1 MPMVGIVSKDVI
13 TKARIAEQLEAKKID
28 TVNIA
33 VSGFDP
39 EGFDLIMVDL
49 EAPQGMLILK
59 NYGYKCIAFG
69 PSDECD
75 RLRRDREIRVDR
87 IYKHGEFFKKILPN
101 FKI

>member
-13 TKARIAEQLEAKKID
+13 TKTRIVEQLEAKKID

-49 EAPQGMLILK
+49 EAPQAMLILK
-59 NYGYKCIAFG
+59 NYGYKCLAFG
-69 PSDECD
+69 PAEEFE
-75 RLRRDREIRVDR
+75 RLRRDREIRVER